1 MPHLTCVAS
10 SEADIRSLLDDYRA
24 LGIYRLMALRGD
36 MPSGAL
42 ENAGFTTAQQLVA
55 YVRELWGNN
64 ARIFVAA
71 YPEVHPRA
79 HTPAADLQAF
89 RDKVAAGAT
98 DAVTQYFY
106 NVEAFLRFRDEALA
120 LGIDVPIVPCIMP
133 ISNFN
138 QLSRFSDACGA
149 EIPRWLRKRL
159 EALQD
164 DLPAL
169 CDYGADVVAGIC
181 ERLIAEGVPAPA
193 ASRVSPPPTRYIV
206 PPCRRAVVGRVVA
219 GPRTRR
225 ATAAVTIFMFEA
237 GVRAASGSC
246 SAMVFPVAAS
256 TTLTLTWPV
265 TRGSEANDV
274 TALPTAAESGCGAFA
289 FHAGRRGGPVI
300 ARETVG
306 YGWGSGSR
314 SRTVRNPGVRS

>member
-1 MPHLTCVAS
+1 MAVCKVPLSCEFFPTATPEGAEKLAAVRRELAYLQCEYYSVTYGAGGSTRDRTMNLVARLVAENGPPVMPHLTCVAS

-36 MPSGAL
+36 MPSGAF

-120 LGIDVPIVPCIMP
+120 LGIDVPIVPGIMP

-181 ERLIAEGVPAPA
+181 ERLIAEGVPALHFH
-193 ASRVSPPPTRYIV
+193 SMN
-206 PPCRRAVVGRVVA
+206 RADLIGELCKR
-219 GPRTRR
+219 
-225 ATAAVTIFMFEA
+225 
-237 GVRAASGSC
+237 
-246 SAMVFPVAAS
+246 
-256 TTLTLTWPV
+256 L
-265 TRGSEANDV
+265 
-274 TALPTAAESGCGAFA
+274 
-289 FHAGRRGGPVI
+289 
-300 ARETVG
+300 
-306 YGWGSGSR
+306 GWC
-314 SRTVRNPGVRS
+314 

>member
-1 MPHLTCVAS
+1 MAVCKVPLSCEFFPTATPEGAEKLAAVRRELAYLQCEYYSVTYGAGGSTRDRTMNLVARLVAENGPPVMPHLTCVAS

-120 LGIDVPIVPCIMP
+120 LGIDVPIVPGIMP

-149 EIPRWLRKRL
+149 EIPRWLRLKL
-159 EALQD
+159 QSYADDSAAIKAL
-164 DLPAL
+164 AL
-169 CDYGADVVAGIC
+169 DVVTEMC
-181 ERLIAEGVPAPA
+181 ERLLREGAPSLHFYTLNQA
-193 ASRVSPPPTRYIV
+193 GLVS
-206 PPCRRAVVGRVVA
+206 
-219 GPRTRR
+219 
-225 ATAAVTIFMFEA
+225 TICQ
-237 GVRAASGSC
+237 R
-246 SAMVFPVAAS
+246 
-256 TTLTLTWPV
+256 L
-265 TRGSEANDV
+265 
-274 TALPTAAESGCGAFA
+274 
-289 FHAGRRGGPVI
+289 
-300 ARETVG
+300 G
-306 YGWGSGSR
+306 Y
-314 SRTVRNPGVRS
+314 

>member
-1 MPHLTCVAS
+1 MAVSRVPLSCEFFPTATPEGAEKLAAVRRELAYLQCEYYSVTYGAGGSTRDRTMNLVARLVAENGPPVMPHLTRVAP

-120 LGIDVPIVPCIMP
+120 LGIDVPIVPGIMP

-181 ERLIAEGVPAPA
+181 ERLIAEGVPALHFYSMNRA
-193 ASRVSPPPTRYIV
+193 DLIHEICTR
-206 PPCRRAVVGRVVA
+206 
-219 GPRTRR
+219 
-225 ATAAVTIFMFEA
+225 
-237 GVRAASGSC
+237 
-246 SAMVFPVAAS
+246 
-256 TTLTLTWPV
+256 L
-265 TRGSEANDV
+265 
-274 TALPTAAESGCGAFA
+274 
-289 FHAGRRGGPVI
+289 
-300 ARETVG
+300 
-306 YGWGSGSR
+306 GWH
-314 SRTVRNPGVRS
+314 

>member
-1 MPHLTCVAS
+1 MAVSRVPLSCEFFPTATPEGAEKLAAVRRELAYLQCEYYSVTYGAGGSTRDRTMNLVARLVAENGPPVMPHLTCVAS

-36 MPSGAL
+36 MPSGAF
-42 ENAGFTTAQQLVA
+42 ENAGFTTAEQLVA

-79 HTPAADLQAF
+79 HTPAADLRAF

-106 NVEAFLRFRDEALA
+106 NVEAFLRFRDDALA
-120 LGIDVPIVPCIMP
+120 LGIDIPIVPGIMP
-133 ISNFN
+133 ISTFN

-159 EALQD
+159 ETLQD

-181 ERLIAEGVPAPA
+181 ERLIAEGVP
-193 ASRVSPPPTRYIV
+193 SLHFYSMN
-206 PPCRRAVVGRVVA
+206 RADLIG
-219 GPRTRR
+219 
-225 ATAAVTIFMFEA
+225 
-237 GVRAASGSC
+237 
-246 SAMVFPVAAS
+246 
-256 TTLTLTWPV
+256 
-265 TRGSEANDV
+265 
-274 TALPTAAESGCGAFA
+274 ALC
-289 FHAGRRGGPVI
+289 
-300 ARETVG
+300 ARL
-306 YGWGSGSR
+306 GWC
-314 SRTVRNPGVRS
+314 

>member
-1 MPHLTCVAS
+1 MAVCKVPLSCEFFPTATPEGAEKLAAVRRELAYLQCEYYSVTYGAGGSTRDRTMNLVARLVAENGPPVMPHLTCVAS

-79 HTPAADLQAF
+79 HTPAADLRAF

-120 LGIDVPIVPCIMP
+120 LGIDVPIVPGIMP

-149 EIPRWLRKRL
+149 EIPRWLRLKL
-159 EALQD
+159 QSYADDSAAIKAL
-164 DLPAL
+164 AL
-169 CDYGADVVAGIC
+169 DVVTEMC
-181 ERLIAEGVPAPA
+181 ERLLREGAPSLHFYTLNQA
-193 ASRVSPPPTRYIV
+193 GLVS
-206 PPCRRAVVGRVVA
+206 
-219 GPRTRR
+219 
-225 ATAAVTIFMFEA
+225 TICQ
-237 GVRAASGSC
+237 R
-246 SAMVFPVAAS
+246 
-256 TTLTLTWPV
+256 L
-265 TRGSEANDV
+265 
-274 TALPTAAESGCGAFA
+274 
-289 FHAGRRGGPVI
+289 
-300 ARETVG
+300 G
-306 YGWGSGSR
+306 Y
-314 SRTVRNPGVRS
+314 